1 MIKRLLFTFL
11 DLFYKKRA
19 KQRTCILIIGGSLR
33 AADTYRQDLFP
44 YGVPNYMKVAIA
56 SPDTYLKQTSQ
67 LVFTSVLILPTTII
81 DLHLEKRILGDLRTN
96 LQIVAKIVDHSRTFN
111 HKV

>member
-1 MIKRLLFTFL
+1 MIKRLFFIFL
-11 DLFYKKRA
+11 DLFRKKQT

-33 AADTYRQDLFP
+33 VADAHRQDLFP

-56 SPDTYLKQTSQ
+56 SPDTYLKQTNQ

-96 LQIVAKIVDHSRTFN
+96 LEIVAKL
-111 HKV
+111 